1 MGWRSVLSGLIAK
14 FGSQPVTKAISLG
27 IWGCGSLVLGGS
39 GAAAAPSLLEQQL
52 GRQIM
57 SRSVEVIDRTS
68 EQLYSSARSPTP
80 PFALDGK
87 PVYVLR
93 RGKWLEARLQSY
105 QWNNRVGFRYTVEY
119 TTAVRVIEKAVPPHR
134 IRSLSQARN
143 SGIRTHSYN
152 LSTKTAIAEM
162 LQAHNAWRRRY
173 GVPALVW
180 SPQLAT
186 YAQEWANVLVRE
198 RLLRH
203 RQQDQYGENL
213 ASASGKQLSPT
224 TVVRLWGEEDKFYNY
239 TTNTCQR
246 GQMCGHYTQLVWRN
260 TRQVGCAMARNSQR
274 EVWVCNYD
282 PPGNYVG
289 QRPY

>member
-1 MGWRSVLSGLIAK
+1 MGWRSALSGLIAK

-27 IWGCGSLVLGGS
+27 IWGCGSLVLGVS
-39 GAAAAPSLLEQQL
+39 GAAAAPSFLEQQL

-57 SRSVEVIDRTS
+57 SRSVQVIDRTS
-68 EQLYSSARSPTP
+68 EQLYSSSQSPTP

-105 QWNNRVGFRYTVEY
+105 QWNSRVGFRYTVEY
-119 TTAVRVIEKAVPPHR
+119 MTAVRIIEKAVPPHR
-134 IRSLSQARN
+134 IRSLTQARN
-143 SGIRTHSYN
+143 SGILTHSYN

-162 LQAHNAWRRRY
+162 LQAHNTWRQRY
-173 GVPALVW
+173 GVPPLMW

-186 YAQEWANVLVRE
+186 YAQEWANVLVGE

-224 TVVRLWGEEDKFYNY
+224 TVVRLWGEEDKYYNY
-239 TTNTCQR
+239 STNTCQR

-260 TRQVGCAMARNSQR
+260 TREVGCAMARNSQR